1 VAKRQFGVSSHLY
14 QRQRLARQ
22 HLLEIA
28 AGGFEVVELV
38 AAPGHFDVHN
48 PASIADLQQWLAEA
62 RLDLAAVQSEPD
74 AAAMDDALFVA
85 RRIAMKVLV
94 VPVGPR
100 REASK
105 VVERL
110 ATLAAPLGVAVAID
124 SRSPS
129 VTPIGSL
136 VHFVEQADT
145 RIGIALDFATAGKGG
160 ALIDAIELS
169 AEHLVSVRVP
179 LDATLDWSA
188 VMTTVQKVGYDGPIV
203 MDATAPGGSG
213 KEMLAR
219 ARRSR
224 EQMERWLTSI

>member
-1 VAKRQFGVSSHLY
+1 
-14 QRQRLARQ
+14 
-22 HLLEIA
+22 
-28 AGGFEVVELV
+28 
-38 AAPGHFDVHN
+38 
-48 PASIADLQQWLAEA
+48 
-62 RLDLAAVQSEPD
+62 
-74 AAAMDDALFVA
+74 MDDALFVA

-94 VPVGPR
+94 VPVGAR

-179 LDATLDWSA
+179 LDATLDWSG